1 MIFRL
6 GGKNCIVKNE
16 KWIKFPEPQ
25 YVNSNPVFE
34 KLQKQVCR
42 TVGPSPDASLEPLA
56 HCHNIVSLSLFYRY
70 YFGRCPFEL
79 VELAPPPGSRGR
91 FTRYSISSNFLL
103 PSLHVIRMSVST
115 STISFWLELDSGILS
130 LKSSFL
136 CTLI

>member
-16 KWIKFPEPQ
+16 KWIEFPEPQ

-34 KLQKQVCR
+34 KLQKQVCW

-56 HCHNIVSLSLFYRY
+56 YCHNIVSLSLFYMY
-70 YFGRCPFEL
+70 YFVRCSFEL
-79 VELAPPPGSRGR
+79 VELAPLPCSHGGS
-91 FTRYSISSNFLL
+91 TCYSINSNFLL
-103 PSLHVIRMSVST
+103 PFLYVIRMSILT

-130 LKSSFL
+130 LKSAFL
-136 CTLI
+136 

>member
-16 KWIKFPEPQ
+16 IWIKFPEPQ

-70 YFGRCPFEL
+70 YFGRCSFEL
-79 VELAPPPGSRGR
+79 VELAPLPCSRGR
-91 FTRYSISSNFLL
+91 STRYSISSNFLL
-103 PSLHVIRMSVST
+103 PFLHVIRMSVLT

-130 LKSSFL
+130 LKSAFL
-136 CTLI
+136 WPLI

>member
-6 GGKNCIVKNE
+6 GRKKCTVKNE
-16 KWIKFPEPQ
+16 KWIEFSESPF
-25 YVNSNPVFE
+25 VNSNPVLD

-70 YFGRCPFEL
+70 YFGRCSFEL
-79 VELAPPPGSRGR
+79 VELAPLPCSRGR
-91 FTRYSISSNFLL
+91 STRYSISSNFLL
-103 PSLHVIRMSVST
+103 PFLHVIRMSVLT

-130 LKSSFL
+130 LKSAFL
-136 CTLI
+136 